1 MLLFDRPIDTDEF
14 GRIDINVERLV
25 RDASYQDI
33 VSDSGGSPKGLTQLS
48 LISDVSEDPG
58 RGQNKN

>member
-1 MLLFDRPIDTDEF
+1 MNTNEF
-14 GRIDINVERLV
+14 VRIDINVERLV